1 MFAAAL
7 PLVPLFAF
15 SNAVAIERRQD
26 VPYHYMPVDYDYGY
40 DSRVTANLTFGS
52 APDAEPVRVVMDSG
66 SANFWVSGFSLLAVP
81 ITSLTK
87 S

>member
-1 MFAAAL
+1 MFSSNL
-7 PLVPLFAF
+7 PLVSLFAL
-15 SNAVAIERRQD
+15 SNALAFERRED

-52 APDAEPVRVVMDSG
+52 ASDAEPVQVVMDSG
-66 SANFWVSGFSLLAVP
+66 SANFWVSEPTSHTSSGS
-81 ITSLTK
+81 SLTW